1 MRSEVIPGVGV
12 QPPCIGSTSQT
23 STANGVYLTSTG
35 RFFDGVFHAMRDHY
49 QVSGEG
55 LKAGR
60 ARAERYGTDRVYTLT
75 YQGKGKAGNT
85 KICEAKVTVPKEGA
99 RDHTHS
105 HSRILGVAGRAG
117 V

>member
-1 MRSEVIPGVGV
+1 
-12 QPPCIGSTSQT
+12 
-23 STANGVYLTSTG
+23 
-35 RFFDGVFHAMRDHY
+35 MRDHY

-55 LKAGR
+55 LKALAKAGR

-75 YQGKGKAGNT
+75 YQGKDKAGNT
-85 KICEAKVTVPKEGA
+85 KICEAKVTVPKKGA